1 MAGPDKGYL
10 GAVYSGANK
19 IAEISRWN
27 FNPETRIAEKTSFG
41 DAAVKRIFTISDA
54 AGSFDGNADKADTAG
69 QNALMA
75 MHLVGGTPAAVF
87 LYLYVS
93 GSQGYYGN
101 ALVTPSKSADAGGLQ
116 TFSASFVESEQ
127 WYTNIP

>member
-19 IAEISRWN
+19 IAEINRWQ
-27 FNPETRIAEKTSFG
+27 FNPETRISETTAFG
-41 DAAVKRIFTISDA
+41 DSAVKRIFTIKDCS
-54 AGSFDGNADKADTAG
+54 GSFDGNADKSDANG
-69 QNALMA
+69 QNALIS
-75 MHLVGGTPAAVF
+75 MHLSGGTPAAVF

-101 ALVTPSKSADAGGLQ
+101 ALVTPTKSADANALQ
-116 TFSASFVESEQ
+116 TFSATFVESDV